1 MAVLKSN
8 ALLHRPAGSW
18 CPSQRTG
25 THTRGW
31 PGCGAEP
38 GQCGHDCTLPT
49 PQSLCSMLQKHV
61 LPQSSEQ
68 PYKGPP
74 PPPQGQKWA
83 HGDRPCPR
91 SRSCNKWRG
100 WGLNRGGLDLR
111 HAVSLWMPGDKGVIA
126 TLARTEQVAMG
137 SQPHTRACRS
147 GSCRCVCVFVCVC
160 VFNLFGCT
168 RSLLWHVGSS
178 SLTKDRTQAP
188 CVGSKK
194 S

>member
-1 MAVLKSN
+1 
-8 ALLHRPAGSW
+8 
-18 CPSQRTG
+18 
-25 THTRGW
+25 
-31 PGCGAEP
+31 
-38 GQCGHDCTLPT
+38 
-49 PQSLCSMLQKHV
+49 MLQEHV